1 MKGSS
6 TFRCLAVDMGASN
19 IRIMLGF
26 ISHSEIEY
34 REIYRFANNIIDKDG
49 HKRWDIDLILHE
61 TIKGLN
67 LAYNETGEGIS
78 SIGVDGWGVDFALQ
92 DASGELLEWPVSY
105 RDKRTEGMEEK
116 WQSLMSREETFQ
128 RSGINFYIFNT
139 LFQLL
144 AMKDSKQ
151 LAESSRILMLPC
163 YVMSVL
169 CGKAINEMTIS
180 STSQLMNALSGNWD
194 PVIMGQLGL
203 STDVMGEICEP
214 GTILGEVNHPEL
226 KMAGARAI
234 AVCSHD
240 TASAVVSVPFG
251 EESSVFISTGTWC
264 LIGVETDRPI
274 LSTDALKNGFTNE
287 RGYGGRYRCL
297 KNIVGLWLVQGL
309 INSLPVNEDYDEI
322 ESLAKQY
329 DGNLNFVN
337 PDDPLFFNPDN
348 MKEAFNE
355 YFRKTGQEP
364 PTGPGGYFRC
374 AYDSLIFSFR
384 YHIELIEKLTGQA
397 IEAIHLIGGGCQS
410 GYLTSQ
416 TTVVCQRKVVSGP
429 VEAATIGN
437 ILVQAMAMGVLPDLH
452 SSRTLVKDT
461 LAVRT
466 YYPDQQQVVHE
477 SAYRNFLE
485 LKDNEEKK

>member
-1 MKGSS
+1 
-6 TFRCLAVDMGASN
+6 
-19 IRIMLGF
+19 
-26 ISHSEIEY
+26 
-34 REIYRFANNIIDKDG
+34 
-49 HKRWDIDLILHE
+49 
-61 TIKGLN
+61 
-67 LAYNETGEGIS
+67 
-78 SIGVDGWGVDFALQ
+78 
-92 DASGELLEWPVSY
+92 
-105 RDKRTEGMEEK
+105 
-116 WQSLMSREETFQ
+116 
-128 RSGINFYIFNT
+128 
-139 LFQLL
+139 
-144 AMKDSKQ
+144 
-151 LAESSRILMLPC
+151 
-163 YVMSVL
+163 
-169 CGKAINEMTIS
+169 
-180 STSQLMNALSGNWD
+180 
-194 PVIMGQLGL
+194 VIMSHLGL
-203 STDVMGEICEP
+203 STEVMGEICEP

-322 ESLAKQY
+322 ESLARQY

-348 MKEAFNE
+348 MKEAFDE
-355 YFRKTGQEP
+355 YFRKTGQET
-364 PTGPGGYFRC
+364 PTGQGGYFRC

-397 IEAIHLIGGGCQS
+397 VETIHLIGGGCQS

-416 TTVVCQRKVVSGP
+416 TTAICRHKVVSGP

-437 ILVQAMAMGVLPDLH
+437 ILVQAMAVGILPDLH

-466 YYPDQQQVVHE
+466 YYHDQQQIVHE

-485 LKDNEEKK
+485 LKDKEEN